1 MIRRPPRS
9 TRTDTLF
16 PYTTLF
22 RSNVEQLAHPAVL
35 AAFDLRAVL
44 LVYPVG
50 SDAVFGHLVHVV
62 GADLHLDAVAL
73 GPDDRR
79 VQRAV
84 AVRLGRRDEVL
95 EAAGHHV
102 IAAVQQAERMVA
114 VTQRADDD
122 TKCHAVGKLLEG
134 DVLARHQS
142 GRASGRAR

>member
-1 MIRRPPRS
+1 MIRPPPGA
-9 TRTDTLF
+9 TPPATLF
-16 PYTTLF
+16 PYSALF
-22 RSNVEQLAHPAVL
+22 LSVL
-35 AAFDLRAVL
+35 PGS
-44 LVYPVG
+44 PVG
-50 SDAVFGHLVHVV
+50 GEAVFGHLVHVV

-122 TKCHAVGKLLEG
+122 RSEEHTSEIQSLMSISYAVF
-134 DVLARHQS
+134 
-142 GRASGRAR
+142 